1 MTTTFWWSFYTRK
14 RPPVYNDDITSD
26 DVTSDDVT
34 SDDIISYDVTS
45 DDVTSDDYCV
55 YYCFRMGRLQQYYK
69 YSVWYGYTLESYK
82 VTHLLKDSHDNDS
95 NR

>member
-14 RPPVYNDDITSD
+14 RPPVYNDDVTSD
-26 DVTSDDVT
+26 YVTSDDVT

-55 YYCFRMGRLQQYYK
+55 YYCFRMGRLQQY
-69 YSVWYGYTLESYK
+69 
-82 VTHLLKDSHDNDS
+82 
-95 NR
+95 